1 MINRDKNG
9 RFNTTNWWMKYFK
22 RVSCA
27 KKTGFKWRLKFLLL
41 FHMCAMSYLLF
52 TSKFLVD
59 FATLLYVCVR
69 ACVRACVCMCA
80 CLGFFR
86 LQDVR
91 DILEGTNQRSC
102 VVNINLPRFFILA
115 SEMSYFTSKD
125 ENSSHH
131 KLDRKRYDILTTSE
145 KMLYIDT
152 GYKSAST

>member
-91 DILEGTNQRSC
+91 DMLEGTDQRSC
-102 VVNINLPRFFILA
+102 VENINLPRFFISA
-115 SEMSYFTSKD
+115 SENVIFYLQRRKLQPPQTGQKTIWHIDDQRKD
-125 ENSSHH
+125 AIYWH
-131 KLDRKRYDILTTSE
+131 RI
-145 KMLYIDT
+145 
-152 GYKSAST
+152 